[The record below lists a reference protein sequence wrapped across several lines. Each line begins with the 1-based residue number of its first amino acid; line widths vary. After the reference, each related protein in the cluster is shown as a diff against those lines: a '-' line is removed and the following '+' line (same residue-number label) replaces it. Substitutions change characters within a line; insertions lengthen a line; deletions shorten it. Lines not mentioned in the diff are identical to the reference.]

1 MKKVTYDE
9 VNMLSKLTR
18 AYLRDA
24 KNVEEFFE
32 YVSTEKNIRSVIEN
46 RKKRKPVNRAVL
58 VSSLEKQYADYN
70 SKAVH
75 TNILSLANSNTYTIT
90 TGHQLNLFTG
100 PLYFIYK
107 IVSAIKT
114 AQQLNQTYPELHFV
128 PVYWMATEDH
138 DFEEINHAYFN
149 GEKIEWNSDQKG
161 MVGEFSL
168 DTISKTVDLFCKSLG
183 GSIHA
188 LEISEIIKKAYLQ
201 NANLAEATRS
211 VVHALFEKHGLVI
224 LDANDS
230 NLKRE
235 FVPVVKREL
244 LEQIS
249 FSSVTDTISQF
260 DSSFKAQVNPRE
272 INLFYVVKGLRER
285 IINNGEVFEVLN
297 TDIVFNPA
305 QIKAEIDSYPE
316 RFSPNVILRPV
327 YQECILPN
335 VMYIGGGA
343 EVAYWLE
350 LKSTF
355 NEFGISFPL
364 VQIRSSFLTL
374 STKTLSRV
382 AQLNWKITD
391 LFGAKSTL
399 FEAYTSA
406 NNPLEKEVN
415 KLNNAIR
422 LQTEDLESSL
432 TNYDP
437 ELVKSLNVAKKGFEK
452 SIVRLSKK
460 ISGSVKRAHQDQL
473 HEMEQV
479 FSSAYPN
486 GIYQERHVNFFEMY
500 VKFGPKY
507 LEAIFEETEPFCRDF
522 SVLEM

>member
-188 LEISEIIKKAYLQ
+188 LEISEIIKK
-201 NANLAEATRS
+201 
-211 VVHALFEKHGLVI
+211 
-224 LDANDS
+224 
-230 NLKRE
+230 
-235 FVPVVKREL
+235 
-244 LEQIS
+244 
-249 FSSVTDTISQF
+249 
-260 DSSFKAQVNPRE
+260 
-272 INLFYVVKGLRER
+272 R
-285 IINNGEVFEVLN
+285 I
-297 TDIVFNPA
+297 
-305 QIKAEIDSYPE
+305 
-316 RFSPNVILRPV
+316 
-327 YQECILPN
+327 C
-335 VMYIGGGA
+335 
-343 EVAYWLE
+343 
-350 LKSTF
+350 
-355 NEFGISFPL
+355 
-364 VQIRSSFLTL
+364 
-374 STKTLSRV
+374 KTLIWQR
-382 AQLNWKITD
+382 LPD
-391 LFGAKSTL
+391 L
-399 FEAYTSA
+399 
-406 NNPLEKEVN
+406 
-415 KLNNAIR
+415 
-422 LQTEDLESSL
+422 
-432 TNYDP
+432 
-437 ELVKSLNVAKKGFEK
+437 
-452 SIVRLSKK
+452 
-460 ISGSVKRAHQDQL
+460 
-473 HEMEQV
+473 
-479 FSSAYPN
+479 
-486 GIYQERHVNFFEMY
+486 
-500 VKFGPKY
+500 
-507 LEAIFEETEPFCRDF
+507 
-522 SVLEM
+522 